1 MLMTGECGDVLK
13 FTKCSELPSLTVVC
27 EKLYLPPTFRQY
39 KAELNL
45 HTSLEHILLTIKTP
59 TLLFLLLFLPSCLR
73 L

>member
-1 MLMTGECGDVLK
+1 MTGECGDVLK

-27 EKLYLPPTFRQY
+27 EKQYLPPTFSQY
-39 KAELNL
+39 KAGLNP

-59 TLLFLLLFLPSCLR
+59 TLLFLLLFLPTCLR